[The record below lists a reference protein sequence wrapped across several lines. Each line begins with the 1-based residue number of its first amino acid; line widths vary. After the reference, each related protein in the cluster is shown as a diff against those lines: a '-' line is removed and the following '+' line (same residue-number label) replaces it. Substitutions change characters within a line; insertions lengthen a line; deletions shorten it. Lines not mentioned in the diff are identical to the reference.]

1 MDSDDLKVLIPYK
14 DLQDLLKAV
23 EEIPQ
28 LRKEVK
34 RYADQVT
41 NLKGVYLEVLDR
53 VGEIMKLI

>member
-28 LRKEVK
+28 LRKDVK
-34 RYADQVT
+34 RYHDQVIA
-41 NLKGVYLEVLDR
+41 LKGTYVEVLDR
-53 VGEIMKLI
+53 IGELMRLI